1 MSSRKKS
8 RSRSI
13 SRSRSDS
20 SDEFLPNVKPNIWG
34 PKSLEG
40 TNQILNYYNEEIK
53 KNMEKKYNLQKKLVS
68 LIKEKDIIKK
78 KSTLIEEHKNDIREI
93 NKEIFKLIQEQR
105 EYYDL
110 HDKFYD
116 KEVMEPI
123 RKDHPL
129 NFKPNKISGFDEFY
143 KGGKKNKTKNK
154 RSNKKHNIYNSK
166 IRKNKTKKVSFKL

>member
-8 RSRSI
+8 RSRSR

-20 SDEFLPNVKPNIWG
+20 SDEFLPNIKPNIWG

-40 TNQILNYYNEEIK
+40 TSQILNYYNEEIK

-68 LIKEKDIIKK
+68 LIKEKDIIKN
-78 KSTLIEEHKNDIREI
+78 SSLIEKYKNDIRKVD
-93 NKEIFKLIQEQR
+93 KEIFKLNQEQK

-129 NFKPNKISGFDEFY
+129 NFKPNKIPGYEEFY
-143 KGGKKNKTKNK
+143 KGGKKTKTKNK
-154 RSNKKHNIYNSK
+154 KSNRKHARYNSK